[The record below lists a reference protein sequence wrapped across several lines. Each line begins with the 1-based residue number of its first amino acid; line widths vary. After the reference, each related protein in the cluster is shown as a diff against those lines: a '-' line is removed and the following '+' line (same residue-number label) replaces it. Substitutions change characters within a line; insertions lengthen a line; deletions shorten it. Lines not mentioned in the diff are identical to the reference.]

1 MLGVLILLALV
12 YDFHHIVFLKPV
24 GIHQWRSSI
33 SAAFPLNLSQGG
45 SFFATQTNAL
55 LADNFQSDVS
65 VVEFPL
71 IYLIVSIFYRI
82 FGVHEFWF
90 RSFQV
95 LLGFMGLLYLF
106 RAAHFFT
113 RDWFYAAFIPL
124 IFFTSPVYAYYISG
138 FIPDAVALSLTFG
151 GFWYFLK
158 YSENRK
164 TGTWIWSMVFFAL
177 AGLSK
182 TSSLLPYLGIGA
194 ASLLELWRRYRG
206 KEASRLFAF
215 QGKTIF
221 AFLGVLILVFAWY
234 LYARLHINS
243 HGGTVSGVEIRPIWN
258 MDRETIGAT
267 LEQMNYWFERGVYH
281 ANWFIYL
288 TLAVFLFNLAFPR
301 KADGFLYRL
310 SILTVFGAL
319 AFTMLFFFDMRNH
332 DYYQLNNFFIY
343 IPIYL
348 CFFTVLKELAPRIYG
363 SWWSRGI
370 LLVLVVFMA
379 INCADTTRFRYSER
393 DLYYVS
399 SKKNLEMYD
408 LGDAL
413 EELDVPADSRVHC
426 TPDRSINISLYLCR
440 RKGLTDYGPM
450 RNMNMEER
458 LAFCRE
464 IGIEYL
470 ILGSGEQFEGED
482 LDGLL
487 GTPLVL
493 HGKTKIY
500 KIPEE

>member
-1 MLGVLILLALV
+1 M
-12 YDFHHIVFLKPV
+12 
-24 GIHQWRSSI
+24 
-33 SAAFPLNLSQGG
+33 
-45 SFFATQTNAL
+45 
-55 LADNFQSDVS
+55 
-65 VVEFPL
+65 
-71 IYLIVSIFYRI
+71 
-82 FGVHEFWF
+82 
-90 RSFQV
+90 
-95 LLGFMGLLYLF
+95 
-106 RAAHFFT
+106 
-113 RDWFYAAFIPL
+113 
-124 IFFTSPVYAYYISG
+124 
-138 FIPDAVALSLTFG
+138 
-151 GFWYFLK
+151 
-158 YSENRK
+158 
-164 TGTWIWSMVFFAL
+164 
-177 AGLSK
+177 
-182 TSSLLPYLGIGA
+182 
-194 ASLLELWRRYRG
+194 
-206 KEASRLFAF
+206 FAF

-464 IGIEYL
+464 IGIEHL

-482 LDGLL
+482 LDGLM
-487 GTPLVL
+487 GTPLCL
-493 HGKTKIY
+493 NGKTKIY